1 MPSTDFSLL
10 YRFQREVTDQGPAA
24 CLPRALSDEWLF
36 ELIRSADVLLA
47 GEDQAAE
54 GALALAAVLTIL
66 QGTQRSD
73 QLLNTDELVQIKVIN
88 DFRIELALEF
98 AHRRTDVRYESATL
112 RTIFTNREVCTW
124 REDPT
129 TGRQSN
135 DSQCGGVE

>member
-1 MPSTDFSLL
+1 LL

-36 ELIRSADVLLA
+36 ALIRSADALFD
-47 GEDQAAE
+47 GEDQATA

-73 QLLNTDELVQIKVIN
+73 QLLSTDVLSRVKVIN
-88 DFRIELALEF
+88 DFRIELALEL
-98 AHRRTDVRYESATL
+98 AHRRTDVRYEWATL

-129 TGRQSN
+129 TGRRSK